1 MTVQEFYEIAG
12 GGLEEML
19 ATFGS
24 ADVVKTFLKIF
35 KRDTNFEKL
44 KNALESGNIEEAF
57 VAVHTLKGV
66 VLNLNLKG
74 LKPFVIDITEALRA
88 KDLAAA
94 MALFPEMESTYTRV
108 SAALDEL
115 LK

>member
-12 GGLEEML
+12 GGLDEML

-44 KNALESGNIEEAF
+44 KSALEAGNVEEAF

-66 VLNLNLKG
+66 VLNLNLNG

-88 KDLAAA
+88 KDLASARA
-94 MALFPEMESTYTRV
+94 QFPAMESMFTCVR
-108 SAALDEL
+108 AALDEL